1 MELKNC
7 YLLETNKLILITD
20 EMILFLNDKMEQLG
34 FTKPE
39 DINPCITYV
48 TCFT

>member
-7 YLLETNKLILITD
+7 YMLETNKLILVTD